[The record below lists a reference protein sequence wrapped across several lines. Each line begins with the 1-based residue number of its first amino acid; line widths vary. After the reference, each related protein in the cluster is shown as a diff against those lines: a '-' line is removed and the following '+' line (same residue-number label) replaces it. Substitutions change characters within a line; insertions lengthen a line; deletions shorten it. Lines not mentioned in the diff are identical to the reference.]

1 MLLSRGEM
9 RPDSGIL
16 GPLGGERSGG
26 WWGRSWNTDP
36 GDNMAGPGWG
46 PIRRR
51 SRKSLGLSQGRA
63 VGLADYARLWRGW
76 RGRSQGRGGEC
87 NVPLHAFPKPSLSYH
102 SICSVKPVDRHYSP
116 ILQKGKLSPELVT
129 PTPRA
134 QDTALGWGEGSGSL
148 GCNPPPPPPPAF
160 VSTSCQTCWGGEDVQ
175 PWRFQF

>member
-1 MLLSRGEM
+1 
-9 RPDSGIL
+9 
-16 GPLGGERSGG
+16 
-26 WWGRSWNTDP
+26 
-36 GDNMAGPGWG
+36 MAGPGWG

-148 GCNPPPPPPPAF
+148 GCNPHPHPPPAF